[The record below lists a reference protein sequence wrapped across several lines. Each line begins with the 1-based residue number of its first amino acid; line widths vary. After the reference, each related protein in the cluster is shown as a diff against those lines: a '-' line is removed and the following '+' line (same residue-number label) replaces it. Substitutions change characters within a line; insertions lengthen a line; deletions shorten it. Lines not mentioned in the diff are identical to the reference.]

1 MDIFSED
8 KLNKIFKCYEG
19 QDSTKIISREST
31 TLEFKAS
38 FSTSAIPRYAKT
50 MAAFANRDGGYII
63 FGVKNNPRMV
73 IGLKDHTFDEY
84 DDEKF
89 VKNSNEYFSPEIKYD
104 RIQIDY
110 KELKVGIIYVFPA
123 ESKPVVCT
131 KNYNSGDKQLLREGA
146 IYYRYRSASS
156 EIKYP
161 DLKILLNKQKEDER
175 KLWLQ
180 TFAKVA
186 KIGVNNLSLIDLK
199 NGTVS
204 IGHFPKNKD
213 IFINEELL
221 KQIKLIK
228 EGQFVEKDGAPTLK
242 IIGEIKSVSGAVV
255 YTTKT
260 AKTIVPTNLTE
271 KYLLT
276 TFINQTGTD
285 SAMNYID
292 AFCHFAIK
300 YLPFY
305 YFIYLIQ
312 KTDNTFDKSKL
323 KAEINKITA
332 DSKSGKKFLLER
344 LKSDETFNPE
354 KLTGKDLS
362 LKTKYFNL
370 FNNTET
376 KIEDIPDENIDI
388 QLRMILNIVNK
399 ERIKNLIIHLLKVY
413 LNKYYETHKPLL
425 RKAISYVDKLLY
437 ADKLINF

>member
-1 MDIFSED
+1 
-8 KLNKIFKCYEG
+8 
-19 QDSTKIISREST
+19 
-31 TLEFKAS
+31 
-38 FSTSAIPRYAKT
+38 

-63 FGVKNNPRMV
+63 FGVKNSPRTV
-73 IGLKDHTFDEY
+73 IGLKDNIFDEY

-89 VKNSNEYFSPEIKYD
+89 VKNLNEYFSPEIKYE
-104 RIQIDY
+104 RIQIYY
-110 KELKVGIIYVFPA
+110 KGLKVGIIYVFSS

-131 KNYNSGDKQLLREGA
+131 KHYNSGDKQLLREGA
-146 IYYRYRSASS
+146 IYYRYRSSSS

-161 DLKILLNKQKEDER
+161 DLKVLLDKQKEDEK

-199 NGTVS
+199 NGIIS
-204 IGHFPKNKD
+204 LGNFPKNKD

-221 KQIKLIK
+221 KQIKLVK
-228 EGQFVEKDGAPTLK
+228 EGQFVEKEGTPTLK
-242 IIGEIKSVSGAVV
+242 IIGEVKSVSGAVV

-260 AKTIVPTNLTE
+260 VKTVVPTNLTE

-292 AFCHFAIK
+292 AFCHFTIK

-312 KTDNTFDKSKL
+312 KTDSTFDKTNF

-344 LKSDETFNPE
+344 LKSDETFKPE

-362 LKTKYFNL
+362 LKIKYLDL
-370 FNNTET
+370 FNNIKT
-376 KIEDIPDENIDI
+376 KIEDIPDQDVDM
-388 QLRMILNIVNK
+388 QLRMILNITNK
-399 ERIKNLIIHLLKVY
+399 ERIKNLIIPLLKVY
-413 LNKYYETHKPLL
+413 LEKYYETHKPLL